1 MQNLSKTLINRLN
14 QIIKDTASSKTGKT
28 LKNNRLLNNQ
38 PKNKRINRRHTLI
51 PS

>member
-28 LKNNRLLNNQ
+28 LKNNRLLNNK
-38 PKNKRINRRHTLI
+38 PKCKGRHNRHNSTL
-51 PS
+51 